1 MRGIFKIIIGSTVI
15 VVFLVLSGCAPAGP
29 QGPSGP
35 KGPTG
40 PAGRQGPIG
49 PIGAAGPVG
58 DEGPVGL
65 QGPPGPSGS
74 EISGSGGGTSSPVAG
89 SNDDPD
95 WPFYWISFDPPEV
108 HVSTTITITI
118 QAPPGSKNDLM
129 YITPLGTRYV
139 KITPPLTVYADAD
152 GKAVFV
158 MNTPPPMG
166 FTPGKATFEIV
177 STKTD
182 GTQIILTHPIT
193 AN

>member
-1 MRGIFKIIIGSTVI
+1 MRIIFNVIISLITI
-15 VVFLVLSGCAPAGP
+15 IALLIFSGCAPAGP
-29 QGPSGP
+29 QGPPGP
-35 KGPTG
+35 KGLTG
-40 PAGRQGPIG
+40 PAGREGPIG
-49 PIGAAGPVG
+49 PTGPAGPVG
-58 DEGPVGL
+58 DEGLVGP
-65 QGPPGPSGS
+65 QGPPGPSGN
-74 EISGSGGGTSSPVAG
+74 EIAGSGTSSPVAG
-89 SNDDPD
+89 SYDDSD
-95 WPFYWISFDPPEV
+95 WPFYWISFNPPEV

-139 KITPPLTVYADAD
+139 KITPPLTMYADAD

-166 FTPGKATFEIV
+166 FTPGKATFEIT

-182 GTQIILTHPIT
+182 GTQIILTHPVT